1 MLLLTFGKHWGIIL
15 LAMADT
21 ALIIEDDEDIAVL
34 EDYNLRKEGFS
45 TFAAKSAEEGLGI
58 LKKVNPSV
66 IVLDL
71 MLPGMDG
78 LTFCKTIRANS
89 QYAGI
94 PVIIVTAKGSEN
106 DVVKGLELGA
116 DDYITKPFSTKILVA
131 RVKALLRRKQQ
142 GPANPNEVITI
153 DTILIDPGKHMVV
166 VDNEK
171 IKLTP
176 MEFDVLHFL
185 ARHKGWVFTRY
196 QIVDS
201 IHGEDYSVT
210 DRSVD
215 VCITGLRKKLGE
227 SSELIETVRGVGY
240 RFKE

>member
-1 MLLLTFGKHWGIIL
+1 M
-15 LAMADT
+15 MDT

-34 EDYNLRKEGFS
+34 EDYNLKKEGFS
-45 TFAAKSAEEGLGI
+45 TFVAKSAEEGLAI
-58 LKKVNPSV
+58 LRKSIPS
-66 IVLDL
+66 IIILDL

-78 LTFCKTIRANS
+78 LTFCKTIKANP
-89 QYAGI
+89 QYSEI
-94 PVIIVTAKGSEN
+94 PLLMVSARGSEA

-131 RVKALLRRKQQ
+131 RVKTLLRRKCK
-142 GPANPNEVITI
+142 GPSGPNEII
-153 DTILIDPGKHMVV
+153 MLGKIFIDPGKRVV
-166 VDNEK
+166 SVDDEK

-215 VCITGLRKKLGE
+215 VCITGLRRKLGD
-227 SSELIETVRGVGY
+227 SSDLIETVRGVGY
-240 RFKE
+240 RFKEE

>member
-1 MLLLTFGKHWGIIL
+1 MIIIMLD
-15 LAMADT
+15 MSNT

-34 EDYNLRKEGFS
+34 EDYNLKQEGFA
-45 TFAAKSAEEGLGI
+45 TFVAKSAEEGLQI
-58 LKKVNPSV
+58 LSKVLPSV

-78 LTFCKTIRANS
+78 LTFCKIIRANS
-89 QYAGI
+89 QYRDI
-94 PVIIVTAKGSEN
+94 PLIMVTAKGSEV

-116 DDYITKPFSTKILVA
+116 DDYLTKPFSTRILVA
-131 RVKALLRRKQQ
+131 RVKSLLRRKQN
-142 GPANPNEVITI
+142 GPSGPTDIIMAAKIQ
-153 DTILIDPGKHMVV
+153 IDPGRRIAT
-166 VDNEK
+166 VDGTK

-201 IHGEDYSVT
+201 IHGEEYSVT

-215 VCITGLRKKLGE
+215 VCITGLRKKLE
-227 SSELIETVRGVGY
+227 DSSDVIETVRGVGY
-240 RFKE
+240 RFKEE

>member
-1 MLLLTFGKHWGIIL
+1 MS
-15 LAMADT
+15 DS

-45 TFAAKSAEEGLGI
+45 TFVAKSAEEGLVI
-58 LKKVNPSV
+58 LKKVIPS
-66 IVLDL
+66 IIILDL

-78 LTFCKTIRANS
+78 LTFCKTIRANV
-89 QYAGI
+89 QFAGV
-94 PVIIVTAKGSEN
+94 PVIMVTAKGAEV
-106 DVVKGLELGA
+106 DVVKGLEFGA

-131 RVKALLRRKQQ
+131 RVKALLRRKQK
-142 GPANPNEVITI
+142 GPSSPSDVIVTEN
-153 DTILIDPGKHMVV
+153 ILIDPGKHLVV
-166 VDNEK
+166 VDNDK

-227 SSELIETVRGVGY
+227 SSEVIETVRGVGY

>member
-1 MLLLTFGKHWGIIL
+1 MS
-15 LAMADT
+15 DT
-21 ALIIEDDEDIAVL
+21 VLIIEDDGDIAVL
-34 EDYNLRKEGFS
+34 EDYNLKKEGFA
-45 TFAAKSAEEGLGI
+45 TFVAKSAEEGLQI
-58 LKKVNPSV
+58 LGKVLPSV

-78 LTFCKTIRANS
+78 LTFCKTIRANPKFVKV
-89 QYAGI
+89 
-94 PVIIVTAKGSEN
+94 PVIMVSAKGAEI

-116 DDYITKPFSTKILVA
+116 DDYMTKPFSTMIFVA
-131 RVKALLRRKQQ
+131 RVKALLRRKSL
-142 GPANPNEVITI
+142 GPSNPDEIITSSFM
-153 DTILIDPGKHMVV
+153 TIDPGKRTVFI
-166 VDNEK
+166 NGEK
-171 IKLTP
+171 AKLSP

-215 VCITGLRKKLGE
+215 VCVTGLRKKLGQL
-227 SSELIETVRGVGY
+227 SEIIETVRGVGY
-240 RFKE
+240 RFKEE

>member
-1 MLLLTFGKHWGIIL
+1 
-15 LAMADT
+15 MADT

-34 EDYNLRKEGFS
+34 EDYNLRKEGFA
-45 TFAAKSAEEGLGI
+45 TFVAKSAEEGLMI
-58 LKKVNPSV
+58 LKRAAPSV

-78 LTFCKTIRANS
+78 LTLCKTIRTNIQFAS
-89 QYAGI
+89 V
-94 PVIIVTAKGSEN
+94 PIIMVTAKGAES
-106 DVVKGLELGA
+106 DVVRGLEFGA
-116 DDYITKPFSTKILVA
+116 DDYLTKPFSTKIFVA

-142 GPANPNEVITI
+142 GPANPNDVISV
-153 DTILIDPGKHMVV
+153 DNILIDPGKHMVV

-176 MEFDVLHFL
+176 MEYDVLHFL

-215 VCITGLRKKLGE
+215 VCITGLRKKLGQ
-227 SSELIETVRGVGY
+227 SSEVIETVRGVGY